1 MNNFKNSSVFDI
13 IQYYTCYLKEHNIEN
28 AKFESELILCELLT
42 CNKIDLYTKTQPINK
57 IDFNLISE
65 YINRRIKGEPIQ
77 YILEKAYFYGNQ
89 FKVNPHVLIPR
100 FDSEVLIDI
109 LKKYRCVND
118 LLDVGTGSGNLAI
131 TIAKEQLANNIIAT
145 DISEKQLKIAK
156 YNNHNIYPEKTIHF
170 IVDDFLNSNLN
181 QKFDIIVS
189 NPPYIPKNEL
199 KNLDGTVKN
208 HEPKNALTDG
218 GDGYSFYRQF
228 AKLGPHLLKDNGSI
242 FLEIG
247 INNSPTMLKNIFNDY
262 KINIFN
268 DLDNIARIIQ
278 LDLTV

>member
-1 MNNFKNSSVFDI
+1 MTNFKNSSIFDI
-13 IQYYTCYLKEHNIEN
+13 IQYYTCYLKEHNIQN
-28 AKFESELILCELLT
+28 PKLESELILCDLLQ

-57 IDFNLISE
+57 IDFNIISE
-65 YINRRIKGEPIQ
+65 YIKRRIEGEPIQ
-77 YILEKAYFYGNQ
+77 YILGKAYFYGNQ

-109 LKKYRCVND
+109 LKQYKHAND

-131 TIAKEQLANNIIAT
+131 TIAKEQLARNIMAT
-145 DISEKQLKIAK
+145 DISEQQLQIAK
-156 YNNHNIYPEKTIHF
+156 YNNNYIYPEKKIHF

-199 KNLDGTVKN
+199 KNLDATVKN
-208 HEPKNALTDG
+208 YEPENALTDG
-218 GDGYSFYRQF
+218 SDGYSFYRQF
-228 AKLGPHLLKDNGSI
+228 SKLGPSLLKDNGSI

-247 INNSPTMLKNIFNDY
+247 INNNPKILKNIFNDY

-268 DLDNIARIIQ
+268 DLNNIARIIQ
-278 LDLTV
+278 LELTI